1 VIQNRKSLII
11 CVGVMTASWT
21 WDRHFIMYTALKN
34 DTVKAF
40 LIEKIKNKIFPI
52 IQVPADKDVDM
63 AVWLVWTGV
72 HPRVM

>member
-1 VIQNRKSLII
+1 
-11 CVGVMTASWT
+11 
-21 WDRHFIMYTALKN
+21 MYTALKN

-52 IQVPADKDVDM
+52 IQVPADSDEDM

-72 HPRVM
+72 HLRTGHVT